1 MIETIANHLPILTK
15 VFFLQLFAAMSPGP
29 DFAIVVRNSL
39 IYSRQVALATTMGI
53 TGGIFIH
60 ISYSLFGLGAL
71 MVHAPAVMSTL
82 QCLGGGYLIYL
93 GYHSIKA
100 GKKSRLSTEEEK
112 PRKTLTKL
120 DAFWTGFITNALN
133 PKAMF
138 FLLSTFSVV
147 ITQDTPK
154 IILGL
159 FGIEVLFITI
169 TWFSCVSLFLS
180 IPHIQRKF
188 IAYSHWI
195 ERITGIILLTLGLNL
210 MISRFLW

>member
-1 MIETIANHLPILTK
+1 MIETIADHLPVLTK

-29 DFAIVVRNSL
+29 DFAIVARNSL
-39 IYSRQVALATTMGI
+39 IYSRHVALATAMGI

-60 ISYSLFGLGAL
+60 IAYSLFGLGAL
-71 MVHAPAVMSTL
+71 MIHAPMAINTI
-82 QCLGGGYLIYL
+82 QYAGGLYLIYL
-93 GYHSIKA
+93 GYHALKA
-100 GKKSRLSTEEEK
+100 GKHSHHSTAEKKPQKS
-112 PRKTLTKL
+112 LTKV

-138 FLLSTFSVV
+138 FFLSIFSVV

-159 FGIEVLFITI
+159 FGLEVLFITI
-169 TWFSCVSLFLS
+169 TWFSAVSLFLS
-180 IPHIQRKF
+180 IPRIQRKF

-195 ERITGIILLTLGLNL
+195 ERITGVILLTLGLHL
-210 MISRFLW
+210 MISRFL